1 LRPTPYVASLRVYEP
16 LAAFDPADQ
25 LRWSTIEATDNT
37 NRDEQKMALRRVV
50 FPESPALRPDGVH
63 VLDIDGARY
72 VSPWST
78 ATRCWAAMEEFKTT
92 LPSTVSSLFIP
103 QGLEE
108 VITSGIDFSEEKVPH
123 ILTQTWIIPPRWFSL
138 FSPEERVRGRDDQ
151 GAFTVI
157 RTSLA
162 SAKIRSEKS
171 HAVVQTAF
179 GNGQVEE
186 EIEQLGNWL
195 GMFHPQSYLELDYG
209 GLAGY
214 LEMSLLSEGEDGLD
228 ADTSVEDVLSSLA
241 GLASS
246 DAAAAGRGYERLVT
260 RWRKVAAYEQSI

>member
-16 LAAFDPADQ
+16 LSAFDPADQ
-25 LRWSTIEATDNT
+25 LRWSGIEATTNT
-37 NRDEQKMALRRVV
+37 NLDEQRLALRRAV
-50 FPESPALRPDGVH
+50 FPESPALRPDGAH

-72 VSPWST
+72 VCPWST

-103 QGLEE
+103 AGFEE
-108 VITSGIDFSEEKVPH
+108 VITSGIEFTDEKVPH

-138 FSPEERVRGRDDQ
+138 FSADERVRGRDGQ
-151 GAFTVI
+151 EAFTVV
-157 RTSLA
+157 RTSIA
-162 SAKIRSEKS
+162 HAKIRSEKS

-186 EIEQLGNWL
+186 EIAQLGDWL
-195 GMFHPQSYLELDYG
+195 EMFHPQSYLELDYG

-214 LEMSLLSEGEDGLD
+214 LELSLLAEGEDGLD
-228 ADTSVEDVLSSLA
+228 ADTSVEDVQSSLT

-246 DAAAAGRGYERLVT
+246 DASTAGRGYERLVS
-260 RWRKVAAYEQSI
+260 RWRKVAAFEQAM

>member
-1 LRPTPYVASLRVYEP
+1 MRPTPYVASLRVYEP
-16 LAAFDPADQ
+16 LSAFDPADR
-25 LRWSTIEATDNT
+25 LRWSQIETTQNT
-37 NRDEQKMALRRVV
+37 NRDEQQMALRRIV
-50 FPESPALRPDGVH
+50 FPESPALRPDGAH
-63 VLDIDGARY
+63 VLDIEGARY

-108 VITSGIDFSEEKVPH
+108 VITSGIDFAEDKVPH
-123 ILTQTWIIPPRWFSL
+123 ILTETWIIPPRWFSL
-138 FSPEERVRGRDDQ
+138 FSPDERVRGRDSQ

-162 SAKIRSEKS
+162 NAKIRSEKT
-171 HAVVQTAF
+171 HAVVQIAF

-186 EIEQLGNWL
+186 EIAQLGNWL
-195 GMFHPQSYLELDYG
+195 EMFHPRSFLELDYG

-214 LEMSLLSEGEDGLD
+214 LELSLISDGEDGLD
-228 ADTSVEDVLSSLA
+228 ADTSVEDVLSSVA

-246 DAAAAGRGYERLVT
+246 DATTAGRGYERLVT
-260 RWRKVAAYEQSI
+260 RWRKVAAFEQAM